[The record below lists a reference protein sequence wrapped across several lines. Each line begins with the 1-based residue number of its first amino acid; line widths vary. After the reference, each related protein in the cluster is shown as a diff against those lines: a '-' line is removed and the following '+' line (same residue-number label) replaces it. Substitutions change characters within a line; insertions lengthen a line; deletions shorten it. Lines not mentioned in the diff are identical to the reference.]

1 MSVVSLVLA
10 PWFVR
15 VHGITVESTTA
26 QNWVQNLFQAL
37 FG

>member
-1 MSVVSLVLA
+1 VLA

-15 VHGITVESTTA
+15 VHGIEVEGA
-26 QNWVQNLFQAL
+26 AALHWVADFVTGL